1 MAVPQSDGSPP
12 PEAIT
17 YAYMFESDKSPT
29 KQFDA
34 LLRAIARFIVR
45 LHMRPNSGNEIKWL
59 AANRFDNR
67 SPSLAIQMI
76 IISPPRNSLRFT
88 KPSAVTM
95 TVS

>member
-1 MAVPQSDGSPP
+1 MAVPQSNGSPP

-45 LHMRPNSGNEIKWL
+45 LHMSPGSSNETKRL
-59 AANRFDNR
+59 AANRLDHR
-67 SPSLAIQMI
+67 
-76 IISPPRNSLRFT
+76 
-88 KPSAVTM
+88 
-95 TVS
+95 